1 MEKLVTFNSNG
12 RRIYGNLHLPYEGA
26 PCIITLHGLE
36 SSKDSGKWLTIA
48 KKLYDEGFACLRF
61 NFQGCGEG
69 LERSEGEFE
78 DTSLTQRIKDYRSAV
93 KFLQDIKKVDM
104 GRIGVIGSSFGG
116 MVAIAAQEKSV
127 KAVVTLATP
136 YKIAYPSNSQT
147 QKLKDFYI
155 LPSGRKIKKSFY
167 EDMEKYDILK
177 AIKYIPPILILHGSL
192 DEIVPVEHAYKL
204 HEAAPHSRL
213 EIIEGADHTF
223 SKEEHLN
230 KAVKLSLEWFKKHL
244 LS

>member
-36 SSKDSGKWLTIA
+36 SSKDSRKWLSVA

-78 DTSLTQRIKDYRSAV
+78 DTSLTQRIRDYRSAID
-93 KFLQDIKKVDM
+93 FLWSVGKVDI

-116 MVAIAAQEKSV
+116 MVAIAAQEKRV
-127 KAVVTLATP
+127 KAIVTLATP
-136 YKIAYPSNSQT
+136 YKITYHQA
-147 QKLKDFYI
+147 QKLENFYM
-155 LPSGRKIKKSFY
+155 LPSGRRIKRSFY
-167 EDMEKYDILK
+167 EDLEKYDILK
-177 AIKYIPPILILHGSL
+177 AIKHTPPILILHGSL
-192 DEIVPVEHAYKL
+192 DELVPVEHAYKL
-204 HEAAPHSRL
+204 HEAAPHSKL
-213 EIIEGADHTF
+213 EVIEGADHTF

-230 KAVKLSLEWFKKHL
+230 KAIKLSLEWFKKHL